1 MNTADEL
8 VRSLFQKESLNDCSL
23 EELRA
28 IATQYPYFTPVQL
41 LLAEKLKS
49 SNEVLYKEKV
59 QTLSLH
65 FNNPLWLDFLLN
77 GYQTETVEKPAD
89 EKKRETVAEEN
100 LTLEE
105 PKILQPE
112 SESASN
118 ALENNIDTDLNA
130 HDLVAEKDSQLQDQ
144 ENLEIAIDEERAE
157 SVNNEPVNQEAND
170 VLESDPNLNEPVIDL
185 VEEKQTD
192 TGAPVEESEGRSE
205 NSQPVVEE
213 NANENGNIST
223 EIHDEERPGMAEETE
238 ETVTETEEEQ
248 MAEPDEDT
256 NETPLSIHLPDLNA
270 EPTGNEIS
278 FEPYHTIDYFA
289 SQGIKFISEEKPADR
304 FGQQL
309 RSFTDWLKAMKR
321 LPEAEVTKLSD
332 LPSEEKVQQLASH
345 SLNEKEI
352 VTETMAEVWLKQ
364 GNKEKAI
371 EIYNK
376 LSLLDPPKSAYFASL
391 AEQLKN
397 S

>member
-1 MNTADEL
+1 M
-8 VRSLFQKESLNDCSL
+8 
-23 EELRA
+23 
-28 IATQYPYFTPVQL
+28 
-41 LLAEKLKS
+41 
-49 SNEVLYKEKV
+49 
-59 QTLSLH
+59 
-65 FNNPLWLDFLLN
+65 
-77 GYQTETVEKPAD
+77 EKPGD
-89 EKKRETVAEEN
+89 EKKQETVTEEN
-100 LTLEE
+100 STLEE
-105 PKILQPE
+105 SEILQPE

-118 ALENNIDTDLNA
+118 ALENNIDTDVNA

-144 ENLEIAIDEERAE
+144 ENLEATVEEERAE
-157 SVNNEPVNQEAND
+157 SVNNEPVNQEANERVETD
-170 VLESDPNLNEPVIDL
+170 SNMNEPVIDL

-192 TGAPVEESEGRSE
+192 TGAPVEQSERRSE
-205 NSQPVVEE
+205 NLQPVVED
-213 NANENGNIST
+213 NANENENIST

-238 ETVTETEEEQ
+238 ETAAETEEEQ
-248 MAEPDEDT
+248 MPEPDEAT

-270 EPTGNEIS
+270 EPIGNEIS

-309 RSFTDWLKAMKR
+309 KSFTDWLKAMKR